1 LRQLVVAASS
11 SDVQL
16 PGWLSI
22 LDRVGSPYDV
32 LCADRDQLSD
42 QLLVKNDVGRYNA
55 VLLTS
60 AALLQRQDGGAFA
73 SAFDAAAWSLLWRYE
88 RAYGVRQVVLNAAP
102 GVEPEDQGLRPGSEG
117 PTGPEPVQLR
127 LTAVGATV
135 FDYLRPDA
143 RLPLA
148 DAYVYRT
155 RLTPGTTARP
165 LLTLEDDVVA
175 ALATAGD
182 GREGLVVCFTVGA
195 AQPIEELL
203 GYGLLRWATRGVLL
217 GEHRHWLNVDIDD
230 WCNLDVDGAQAW
242 SSTLPAAGASTQA
255 LALAQDRLRVR
266 YPLAA
271 GVTLNLAYNG
281 AGPTAWRIPV
291 QARTA
296 DPEAT
301 PEASRPP
308 ADVRWV
314 NHTFSH
320 PSLHTASYE
329 ECRFE
334 IAANLDLATQRGLKV
349 DPSVLKT
356 PGYSGLGVLAPA
368 EGTRVLDQGLTAS
381 NPHLLAAAR
390 SLGVRYVHGNMSF
403 DSHRPTCFNGGII
416 HPLQREIVV
425 VPDWPTGIPWWAAT
439 PDEAVAGHPTWH
451 AGADGEASG
460 PAGYAQLIEIE
471 AEEGSRHVMRG
482 SVYTHT
488 LHRANTY
495 EYNPGRSLA
504 IDWLDGVLGRYS
516 ALYAVPLK
524 SPDWTALAQ
533 YVVARTAHA
542 GAIEGGAEG
551 VWDRPRG
558 TVRLVAAADSPLFVT
573 GAIAAPPL
581 PAAAALAVTTEPYGT
596 DLVSRVELTAGEEL
610 VLTARPRR

>member
-1 LRQLVVAASS
+1 VSGRAATRGELVKRRRSRPALPRTFGPERHERDRPDQRGTSVALRQLVVAASS

-32 LCADRDQLSD
+32 LYADRDRLSD

-60 AALLQRQDGGAFA
+60 AALLKRQDGGAFA
-73 SAFDAAAWSLLWRYE
+73 SAFDAATWSLLRRYE
-88 RAYGVRQVVLNAAP
+88 RAYDVRQVVLNAAP
-102 GVEPEDQGLRPGSEG
+102 GGEPEDQGLRPESEG
-117 PTGPEPVQLR
+117 PTGHEPVQLR
-127 LTAVGATV
+127 MTAAGACV

-148 DAYVYRT
+148 DAYVYRA
-155 RLTPGTTARP
+155 RLAPGTTARP

-182 GREGLVVCFTVGA
+182 GRESLLVCFTVGA

-203 GYGLLRWATRGVLL
+203 GYGLLKWATRGVLL

-242 SSTLPAAGASTQA
+242 SSTLPAAGASTQT
-255 LALAQDRLRVR
+255 LALAQDRLRAR

-271 GVTLNLAYNG
+271 GLTLNLAYNG
-281 AGPTAWRIPV
+281 AGPSAWRIPV

-296 DPEAT
+296 DPGAT
-301 PEASRPP
+301 PKASRPT

-320 PSLHTASYE
+320 PSLHTASYQ
-329 ECRFE
+329 ECHLE
-334 IAANLDLATQRGLKV
+334 IAANLDVARRRGLTV
-349 DPSVLKT
+349 EPTVLKT

-368 EGTRVLDQGLTAS
+368 EGAAQVLDQGLAAS

-390 SLGVRYVHGNMSF
+390 SLGVRYLHGNMSF

-416 HPLQREIVV
+416 HSSGRSSSCR
-425 VPDWPTGIPWWAAT
+425 TGRR
-439 PDEAVAGHPTWH
+439 
-451 AGADGEASG
+451 ASPGG
-460 PAGYAQLIEIE
+460 PRPRTRLWRDTRPG
-471 AEEGSRHVMRG
+471 MRG
-482 SVYTHT
+482 QAT
-488 LHRANTY
+488 
-495 EYNPGRSLA
+495 
-504 IDWLDGVLGRYS
+504 
-516 ALYAVPLK
+516 K
-524 SPDWTALAQ
+524 
-533 YVVARTAHA
+533 
-542 GAIEGGAEG
+542 
-551 VWDRPRG
+551 
-558 TVRLVAAADSPLFVT
+558 RLVR
-573 GAIAAPPL
+573 
-581 PAAAALAVTTEPYGT
+581 PAMP
-596 DLVSRVELTAGEEL
+596 S
-610 VLTARPRR
+610 